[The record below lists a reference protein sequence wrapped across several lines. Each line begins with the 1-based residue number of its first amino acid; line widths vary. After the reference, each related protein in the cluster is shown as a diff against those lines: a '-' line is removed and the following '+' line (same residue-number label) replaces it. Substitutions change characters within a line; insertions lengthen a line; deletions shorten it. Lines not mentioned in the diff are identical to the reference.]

1 MRESAVES
9 GRFSGAA
16 RRRLPTERRW
26 NVEGT
31 LTECRRCGVEL
42 PLAHRGECASVLV
55 AVIRRV
61 RHGLFAVQGP
71 FKCARSSRLPS

>member
-1 MRESAVES
+1 M
-9 GRFSGAA
+9 
-16 RRRLPTERRW
+16 
-26 NVEGT
+26 
-31 LTECRRCGVEL
+31 TECRRCGVEL
-42 PLAHRGECASVLV
+42 PLAHRGECASVWV